1 MKTLVRSLAAVLPV
15 LLLAALV
22 LWWLARDIVV
32 YATASTPLLA
42 SVDSVCLNEV
52 LARRFG
58 PPDDQPFVRSR
69 TEKTPAA
76 LWLYYGRAIFKQIYA
91 DTGAA
96 TLSAA
101 KPVDSGFV
109 AVLLPPRG
117 ALDSI
122 GQQLGREVLAARDAC
137 GGRTRPDLP
146 ELTIGR

>member
-42 SVDSVCLNEV
+42 PVDSVCLNEV

-76 LWLYYGRAIFKQIYA
+76 LWLFFCRSVFHQN
-91 DTGAA
+91 
-96 TLSAA
+96 LHS
-101 KPVDSGFV
+101 SGT
-109 AVLLPPRG
+109 
-117 ALDSI
+117 
-122 GQQLGREVLAARDAC
+122 
-137 GGRTRPDLP
+137 GRTTRAM
-146 ELTIGR
+146 